1 MNFSMFVLIDK
12 LRKFML
18 NRMKTILNMFSCV
31 AGSTSSRIR
40 FNGKKFCAL
49 NSLQYAVVTKCQY
62 FLLMIKTSFGKTS
75 QHDIANVN
83 EAANVYSIIQNKCHI
98 VNKAMA

>member
-1 MNFSMFVLIDK
+1 MNYSMFILIDK
-12 LRKFML
+12 LGQFML
-18 NRMKTILNMFSCV
+18 IRMKTILNMFSCV

-83 EAANVYSIIQNKCHI
+83 EAANVYSIIKKCHI
-98 VNKAMA
+98 INKSMA

>member
-1 MNFSMFVLIDK
+1 MFVLIDK
-12 LRKFML
+12 LRKCML

-62 FLLMIKTSFGKTS
+62 FLLMIKTSFGNTS

-83 EAANVYSIIQNKCHI
+83 EAANVYSI
-98 VNKAMA
+98 V

>member
-1 MNFSMFVLIDK
+1 MFVSIDK
-12 LRKFML
+12 GGQFML
-18 NRMKTILNMFSCV
+18 NCMEIILNMFSCDT
-31 AGSTSSRIR
+31 GSTSNRIR
-40 FNGKKFCAL
+40 FNNKKFCAL

-83 EAANVYSIIQNKCHI
+83 EAANVYAIIQNKCQV
-98 VNKAMA
+98 VNKSMA

>member
-1 MNFSMFVLIDK
+1 MNYSMFILIDK
-12 LRKFML
+12 LGQFML
-18 NRMKTILNMFSCV
+18 IRMKTILNMFSYD
-31 AGSTSSRIR
+31 AGSTSNRIR

-83 EAANVYSIIQNKCHI
+83 EAANVYSIIKRGHI
-98 VNKAMA
+98 VNKSMA